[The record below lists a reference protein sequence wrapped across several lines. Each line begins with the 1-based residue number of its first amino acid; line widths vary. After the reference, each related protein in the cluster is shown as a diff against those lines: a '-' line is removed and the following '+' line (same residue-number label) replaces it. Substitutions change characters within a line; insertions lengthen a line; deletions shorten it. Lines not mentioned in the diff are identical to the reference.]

1 MITTTTTL
9 DSKMDEHGHHKP
21 NDTYPNETYNPK
33 RVQKY
38 LDAID
43 CINDK
48 YERQIE
54 RIIKRRDEQT
64 SLYNLMISQE
74 RAKTQQGE

>member
-1 MITTTTTL
+1 MIVPEIATFL
-9 DSKMDEHGHHKP
+9 DPTSKEWV
-21 NDTYPNETYNPK
+21 PK
-33 RVQKY
+33 KKY